1 MRRLL
6 ARIRPFAL
14 VAGFGSAVFALGLGS
29 VPRADDSGAFDHQA
43 WNAVL
48 SQFVDQRGRVD
59 YETLAGDRAAL
70 DRYLAQIAETGP
82 QSTPERFP
90 TASHELAY
98 YVNAYNA
105 LVFQGVLDG
114 DLDGE
119 TVWRGLVPGY
129 SFFVGRKFRLDGR
142 SINLRKLENELVR
155 ARFGDARVH
164 AALNCASVGCP
175 RLPTTAFSPGHLERE
190 LNSAMTEFVSSEQ
203 NVRID
208 DANRTVFLSKIFEW
222 YREDFLADERE
233 TGNAE
238 PNLIG
243 YVNRFRGDA
252 SPIPRD
258 YAVRFLEYDKRLNR
272 QPDHDDN

>member
-1 MRRLL
+1 VAELGFKLLL
-6 ARIRPFAL
+6 AAVTAGGL
-14 VAGFGSAVFALGLGS
+14 VAGLQAGDA
-29 VPRADDSGAFDHQA
+29 PAFEHQD
-43 WNAVL
+43 WSEVL
-48 SQFVDQRGRVD
+48 SRFVDESGRVD
-59 YETLAGDRAAL
+59 YEALARDRGRL
-70 DRYLAQIAETGP
+70 DRYLEQLAEGGP
-82 QSTPERFP
+82 RSTPEMFP
-90 TASHELAY
+90 TQAHQLAY

-114 DLDGE
+114 YLDAD

-129 SFFVGRKFRLDGR
+129 GFFVGQKFRLDGQ
-142 SINLRKLENELVR
+142 SINLRNLENKIVR

-175 RLPTTAFSPGHLERE
+175 RLPTTAFDPGRLEGE

-208 DANRTVFLSKIFEW
+208 EAGRTVFLSKIFDW

-233 TGNAE
+233 AGNPE
-238 PNLIG
+238 PILID

-252 SPIPRD
+252 PPIPRD
-258 YAVRFLEYDKRLNR
+258 YTVRFLKYDKTLNR
-272 QPDHDDN
+272 LPDSDGS